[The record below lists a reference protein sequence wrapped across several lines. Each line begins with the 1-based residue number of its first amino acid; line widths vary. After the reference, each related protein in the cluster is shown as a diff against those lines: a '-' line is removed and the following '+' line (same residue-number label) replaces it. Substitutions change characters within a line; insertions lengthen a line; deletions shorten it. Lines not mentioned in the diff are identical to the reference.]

1 MRGERHAGAEGGPG
15 VTEAEVTLQPGVA
28 KVTFDPA
35 RTQLAALRAAIEG
48 AGFDVVAVGCHQA
61 DTSCVTEAGAAH
73 AHPADARTDGAAL
86 TKRINRIEGQVRGI
100 GKMLAEDRYCIDVLT
115 QVSAVQAA
123 LDAWRCSCSSII
135 CTAACSTRSGPADG
149 DRAIDE
155 ASTVIRKF
163 AR

>member
-1 MRGERHAGAEGGPG
+1 MTPHA
-15 VTEAEVTLQPGVA
+15 
-28 KVTFDPA
+28 
-35 RTQLAALRAAIEG
+35 
-48 AGFDVVAVGCHQA
+48 
-61 DTSCVTEAGAAH
+61 SNEAGGAH
-73 AHPADARTDGAAL
+73 AHPLVAHTDGAAL

-123 LDAWRCSCSSII
+123 LDALALQLLEHHLHGCVQH
-135 CTAACSTRSGPADG
+135 AVKSGDG

-155 ASTVIRKF
+155 AMTVIRKF

>member
-1 MRGERHAGAEGGPG
+1 LTSSPKLSPKLTHQSPTKAGG
-15 VTEAEVTLQPGVA
+15 
-28 KVTFDPA
+28 
-35 RTQLAALRAAIEG
+35 
-48 AGFDVVAVGCHQA
+48 
-61 DTSCVTEAGAAH
+61 AH
-73 AHPADARTDGAAL
+73 AHPVVARTDGTAL

-123 LDAWRCSCSSII
+123 LDALALQLLEHHLHGCVQH
-135 CTAACSTRSGPADG
+135 AVKSGDG

-155 ASTVIRKF
+155 ALTVIRKF